1 MSKTTQ
7 LLERMMW
14 LWMLILAVS
23 IAQVIWWSLDR
34 EPPFRVDAVR
44 VTNARQG
51 GLVHIDAEVYRDVRR
66 ECGVT
71 LSSHIYDSTG
81 ARFVL
86 DGSRV
91 ISSSGIAAMERK
103 TPGKLLRTI
112 QLPAGVAVGP
122 ASMVSSMAYTCNPLQ
137 EVLRPIQVQTEF
149 QFEVLP

>member
-1 MSKTTQ
+1 MIKTTE
-7 LLERMMW
+7 LLEKMMW
-14 LWMLILAVS
+14 FWIILLVVS
-23 IAQVIWWSLDR
+23 IGQIIWWSVDR
-34 EPPFRVDAVR
+34 DPPSRVDAVR

-86 DGSRV
+86 DGSTV

-103 TPGKLLRTI
+103 TPGKLLMTI

-137 EVLRPIQVQTEF
+137 ELLRPIHVQTEF
-149 QFEVLP
+149 TFEVLP

>member
-1 MSKTTQ
+1 MTRATQ

-14 LWMLILAVS
+14 FWIILLVVS
-23 IAQVIWWSLDR
+23 IGQIIWWSVDR
-34 EPPFRVDAVR
+34 DPPFRVDAVR

-51 GLVHIDAEVYRDVRR
+51 GLVHIDAEVFRDVRR

-86 DGSRV
+86 DGSTV

-137 EVLRPIQVQTEF
+137 ELLRPIHVQTEF
-149 QFEVLP
+149 TFEVLP

>member
-34 EPPFRVDAVR
+34 EPPFRVNAVR
-44 VTNARQG
+44 VTNAPRG
-51 GLVHIDAEVYRDVRR
+51 GLVHIDAEVLRDVRR

-71 LSSHIYDSTG
+71 LSTHLYDATGAGFTIDSTTI
-81 ARFVL
+81 
-86 DGSRV
+86 
-91 ISSSGIAAMERK
+91 ISSAGIAAMERK

-137 EVLRPIQVQTEF
+137 ELLRPIHVQTEF
-149 QFEVLP
+149 TFEVLP

>member
-1 MSKTTQ
+1 MWFWII
-7 LLERMMW
+7 LLM
-14 LWMLILAVS
+14 VS
-23 IAQVIWWSLDR
+23 IGQIIWWSVDR
-34 EPPFRVDAVR
+34 DPPFRVDAVR

-86 DGSRV
+86 DGSTV

-103 TPGKLLRTI
+103 TPGKLLMTI

-122 ASMVSSMAYTCNPLQ
+122 ASMVSSMAYTCNPLL
-137 EVLRPIQVQTEF
+137 ELLRPIHVQTEF
-149 QFEVLP
+149 TFEVLP